1 MWMKTG
7 RQFASAK
14 ESIPDQ
20 PVKVS
25 CVWFLSRLVL
35 GLVICY
41 AKRHYA
47 SAQCL
52 ELTPDRAIINFE
64 AI

>member
-7 RQFASAK
+7 RQFASVK

-25 CVWFLSRLVL
+25 RVWFVSRLVL
-35 GLVICY
+35 DLVTCY

-52 ELTPDRAIINFE
+52 ELTPGRAIIHFE